1 MAKMSKSSRS
11 FKLPP
16 VSSSSVSS
24 VSGSESG
31 QGLED
36 MLHVTKVRTSQVDNA
51 DLFMY
56 GDGPKKSN
64 SDLQKKVST
73 PDPEEEVSMEP
84 PFVALVS
91 NLPMECTEGELR
103 KVFTSFSIRSL
114 TIPKKGKRPKGFAY
128 VEMDSREDLV
138 RLLKMDKLKC
148 RGRCLMAKI
157 GQLPPEPPTKAAGD
171 GFSLFTCSGRQFDI
185 NSSHYSASVS
195 DLSTID
201 SPISARNSPFP
212 SESESSFFGRDN
224 PIKRIPSSTEEV
236 ERRMQIR
243 LQKLAEFENSESE
256 RIKSE
261 CEDDPDAFMSW
272 SDALD
277 EIRKSETDSSNHTE
291 S

>member
-1 MAKMSKSSRS
+1 MSKSSRS
-11 FKLPP
+11 FKFPP

-31 QGLED
+31 LGGLED
-36 MLHVTKVRTSQVDNA
+36 MLHVTKVRTSQADNA
-51 DLFMY
+51 EHFLY

-73 PDPEEEVSMEP
+73 PDPEEEVPMEP

-128 VEMDSREDLV
+128 VEMESREDLI

-148 RGRCLMAKI
+148 RGRCLMSKI

-171 GFSLFTCSGRQFDI
+171 GFLLFTGRSGSQFDI
-185 NSSHYSASVS
+185 NSCHYSASIS
-195 DLSTID
+195 DLSSIG
-201 SPISARNSPFP
+201 SPISARNSPLLP
-212 SESESSFFGRDN
+212 ESESSFFGRDN

-236 ERRMQIR
+236 ERRMEIR
-243 LQKLAEFENSESE
+243 LQKLAEFENSQSE

-277 EIRKSETDSSNHTE
+277 EIRKSEE
-291 S
+291 I